1 MAYPVTGSP
10 VETFVDAVRIILQA
24 DVTLTGLVTGV
35 FGHLSEAARTAY
47 PYLVLGR
54 QGRTNEAG
62 AMQVAGSMV
71 TLQIDAWSDAKG
83 PHATRVILSRVAQLL
98 ERVSLTVAPFT
109 YVEGSLT
116 CEFEEVFDEPDAD
129 KPESLLYHGVQRWTA
144 EIHES

>member
-10 VETFVDAVRIILQA
+10 VEAFVDAVRTILQA
-24 DVTLTGLVTGV
+24 DATLTSLVTGV

-62 AMQVAGSMV
+62 AFQTAGSMV
-71 TLQIDAWSDAKG
+71 TLQIDTWSNAKG
-83 PHATRVILSRVAQLL
+83 PHAARVIQSRVARLL
-98 ERVSLTVAPFT
+98 ERVSLSVPPFT

-116 CEFEEVFDEPDAD
+116 CEFEEVMDEPDPD
-129 KPESLLYHGVQRWTA
+129 KPDEALYHGVQRWSA